1 MEGLEG
7 LVTRGDG
14 RVGAHVRPAEDEDQE
29 EGGGGEEPDG
39 GGRRSGTRGAAAR
52 RSLGHQRW
60 FGIGQCCC
68 SSVFPTVEFVSQTR
82 MPFFHRKRDRLG
94 WFASSS

>member
-82 MPFFHRKRDRLG
+82 MLFFP
-94 WFASSS
+94 